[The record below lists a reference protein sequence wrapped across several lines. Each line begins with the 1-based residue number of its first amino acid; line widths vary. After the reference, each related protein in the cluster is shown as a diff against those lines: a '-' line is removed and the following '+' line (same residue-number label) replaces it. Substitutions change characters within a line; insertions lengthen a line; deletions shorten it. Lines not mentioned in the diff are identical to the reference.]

1 MIHRQVLTTKTLPE
15 PFKEVLN
22 RVIKAVNFVKSRPLV
37 TRLFKVL
44 CEDLG
49 STHDALL
56 FHKEVRWLS
65 KGKALKRLFEL
76 KEELQIFFASQN
88 ASEFESL
95 FTEDEFMLSK
105 LAYLVDTFEIFNS
118 VNIGLQGKESTIISL
133 SEKKSSFKMKLEL
146 WITKINLKKLYVFPT
161 LVQFV
166 EETAT
171 EITIDDLYGLIQE
184 HLENLNV

>member
-1 MIHRQVLTTKTLPE
+1 M
-15 PFKEVLN
+15 
-22 RVIKAVNFVKSRPLV
+22 
-37 TRLFKVL
+37 L
-44 CEDLG
+44 C
-49 STHDALL
+49 
-56 FHKEVRWLS
+56 
-65 KGKALKRLFEL
+65 
-76 KEELQIFFASQN
+76 
-88 ASEFESL
+88 
-95 FTEDEFMLSK
+95 K